1 MDVGYLYSNLINQH
15 FIMRL
20 FTRLSLAAFFV
31 ITVQTVHAQWSMSNG
46 CAYTSFVAGIGN
58 SSPKNKLDIFDAT
71 HIYTARF
78 WAYKAFS
85 GFSLQNNSSRSLG
98 IHFGSDGGNGMYTN
112 SLRFGLYDVSN
123 PATDQDGGWLSN
135 PLMFDMD
142 APSGSLTMDD
152 QGSLGLGTSAPQA
165 RLSLGANGAGKK
177 ILLYDN
183 GAGGVQA
190 GFGVD
195 MAPGS
200 AGRELSVF
208 TSTSDN
214 TNGSISFGKRLES
227 NGAYTEIMKILGNGN
242 VAIGTSDPQTY
253 KLAVNGSAIFT
264 LVKVKATA
272 TPWPDYVFHQTY
284 KLRPLSEVE
293 QYIQQN
299 NHLPEV
305 PSATEVEKN
314 GLDVGDNQAVLLKKI
329 EELTLYAIEQNK
341 RLEAQNKKQDVQ
353 NDRLALLEKK
363 LDELQAEN
371 NKLKTGSK

>member
-1 MDVGYLYSNLINQH
+1 
-15 FIMRL
+15 MRL
-20 FTRLSLAAFFV
+20 LTRLSIAAFFV
-31 ITVQTVHAQWSMSNG
+31 ITVQTVQAQWNMSNG
-46 CAYTSFVAGIGN
+46 CAYTPYIAGIGN
-58 SSPKNKLDIFDAT
+58 SSPKNKLDIFDFS
-71 HIYTARF
+71 HVYTTRF
-78 WAYKAFS
+78 WSYTAFS
-85 GFSLQNNSSRSLG
+85 GLTLQNNSSRSLG
-98 IHFGSDGGNGMYTN
+98 IHFGSDGSGTN

-123 PATDQDGGWLSN
+123 PASGTDDGWLSN
-135 PLMFDMD
+135 PLTVDMD
-142 APSGSLTMDD
+142 APSGSMVLSD
-152 QGSLGLGTSAPQA
+152 QGSFGLGTFNPQA

-200 AGRELSVF
+200 SGRELSVF

-227 NGAYTEIMKILGNGN
+227 NGVYTELMKILGNGS
-242 VAIGTSDPQTY
+242 VGIGTSDPQTY

-329 EELTLYAIEQNK
+329 EELTLYAIAQDK
-341 RLEAQNKKQDVQ
+341 RLEEQNKKQDVQ
-353 NDRLALLEKK
+353 NERLALLEKK
-363 LDELQAEN
+363 LNELLAEN